1 MLISGAF
8 RVSCVYSICS
18 ELTFERFL
26 LSEVQSM
33 NLFVTPPPNPK
44 FRGLFLTSLLG
55 ANFDPRGELCPLGVK
70 LSPEGEIIC
79 LPLHSSK

>member
-18 ELTFERFL
+18 KLTFERFL

-33 NLFVTPPPNPK
+33 NLFVTPPQSEVQRPI
-44 FRGLFLTSLLG
+44 L
-55 ANFDPRGELCPLGVK
+55 NFTPWGK
-70 LSPEGEIIC
+70 L
-79 LPLHSSK
+79 